1 MTVKFGL
8 APLSNKHLSDSS
20 LPCLAATKDKEWL
33 QDNIAELIHHVAM
46 SGNSDYETMLFAYVK
61 SLLQKDTQL
70 KLKLLFQL
78 VRDYNSYNTLE
89 LILTLTSCL

>member
-33 QDNIAELIHHVAM
+33 LLSTASQCLDGISMHQ
-46 SGNSDYETMLFAYVK
+46 VK
-61 SLLQKDTQL
+61 
-70 KLKLLFQL
+70 
-78 VRDYNSYNTLE
+78 
-89 LILTLTSCL
+89 II